1 MCGDDDE
8 KDLLPTALLRSVGAV
23 GKSEDAF
30 FRLLYSVYEVAL
42 FCGARGRLGHPHT

>member
-30 FRLLYSVYEVAL
+30 FRKDVLIVEAPSL
-42 FCGARGRLGHPHT
+42 FIPASSSEAV

>member
-30 FRLLYSVYEVAL
+30 FKKDVLIAPSLFIPAL
-42 FCGARGRLGHPHT
+42 SSEAV